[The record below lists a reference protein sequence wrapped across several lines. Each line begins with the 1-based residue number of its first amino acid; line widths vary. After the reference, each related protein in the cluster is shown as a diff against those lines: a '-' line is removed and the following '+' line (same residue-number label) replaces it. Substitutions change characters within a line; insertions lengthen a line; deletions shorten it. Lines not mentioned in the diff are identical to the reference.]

1 MGHFLVLQ
9 ETLFSWKPMDRPS
22 VSCQQESDA
31 AVSPSAV
38 NSRQSLLHLVPR
50 MANRMK
56 GKRNRNVGQTS
67 CSSRGI
73 ISSFDCKLSFRVFT
87 CFLLAFHSRLR
98 VISSHFVFV
107 ISSLHLYLVAQL
119 QSICCLGP
127 ILSCQVF
134 ALLSLFAVSL
144 CSVMMK
150 VSIEDFLKTELNFS
164 AGTQSVVDSDPS
176 SFLGLLPNNSS
187 KIMDDE
193 ATTSGLNFH
202 DNVLFRDILFNDN
215 DSRGF
220 EAIVTAGDGELFGEN
235 SYDPMKTNQQG
246 SEADDDADEEQ
257 LTGRVKDDG
266 NDLFRQSN
274 SIMDDSSNRD
284 MNHNWSD
291 HDYNRTGDDDGVD
304 SGINSSPVKVT
315 GDAKIASSTGKPS
328 SLRSGLR
335 PRASAAGLTRKR
347 CLSTSSFTSG
357 ESIDDD
363 EDEDEVEVTPKKRQR
378 LSSGQSMTS
387 STSRSTGRTGKQAGQ
402 RDASRGSSNSKN
414 AIAARENREKKK
426 MYIQGLEDK
435 VARLETENKRIK
447 SANDVKDK
455 SIESLTQEVS
465 YLRGILSNVDE
476 ISALIHSVRRTPGIQ
491 TVSTS
496 LGSNLRR
503 NGNNGRRGNNN
514 NHMDNENVRP
524 PLSSSTSSIS
534 LSGKQAFNPSAS
546 SSSSTSSGV
555 CLHVLNG
562 NVSLEFCAQCSRSAK
577 RGGIKWIRNDIE
589 WFTSG
594 LIDST
599 LEARM
604 NEENHIPFEGIFSSE
619 NLLRT
624 QRTFLIFL
632 SSFLNLCHLL
642 LVIRQFA
649 CFQHFDQ
656 RH

>member
-1 MGHFLVLQ
+1 MGHFFSASRN
-9 ETLFSWKPMDRPS
+9 TLLMKTNGQTISQLSTTESGAIVCPS
-22 VSCQQESDA
+22 T
-31 AVSPSAV
+31 V
-38 NSRQSLLHLVPR
+38 NSRQSLLYLVSR
-50 MANRMK
+50 MTNRMK
-56 GKRNRNVGQTS
+56 GKRKRNVGQTS

-73 ISSFDCKLSFRVFT
+73 ISSFDCKLSFHVFT

-235 SYDPMKTNQQG
+235 SYDPMKTNQQEP
-246 SEADDDADEEQ
+246 EADDDADEEQ

-274 SIMDDSSNRD
+274 SIVDDSSNRD

-335 PRASAAGLTRKR
+335 PRASTAGLTRKR

-357 ESIDDD
+357 ESIDD

-387 STSRSTGRTGKQAGQ
+387 STGRSTGRTGKLAGQ

-476 ISALIHSVRRTPGIQ
+476 ISALINSVRRTPGIQ

-577 RGGIKWIRNDIE
+577 RGGIKWMRNAIE

-604 NEENHIPFEGIFSSE
+604 NEEKHIPFEGIFSLK

-624 QRTFLIFL
+624 QRMFLLFSYLL
-632 SSFLNLCHLL
+632 SWIYVTSY
-642 LVIRQFA
+642 
-649 CFQHFDQ
+649 
-656 RH
+656 